1 MKPLRTYTL
10 LKNFALQLVQPFI
23 SFVSAANGIMGEQ
36 LALISSASTV
46 LPSLAQFAL
55 GFLRVR
61 AKTLVTY
68 GTALT
73 GLLWIALSFSP
84 FNWTFTSL
92 YLALEVSLGVSSF
105 GWYLLMERVSGTARG
120 RTLAHFSFYATIG
133 GLIATVI
140 TGFAVGSD
148 FSLVRPFFL
157 ASGLLLLADSLIAM
171 NFDVD
176 SLPLERGRSP
186 TLELEV
192 LPYLLITF
200 LFNVVWSMAWPLFPI
215 AQVYIFHMDFTNLAI
230 MSVISGVSTLFMQ
243 KKVGKLVDEHRRLM
257 MFLGR
262 FALSTFPL
270 AYALSTSVYEI
281 YLAEVVAGFTN
292 SVGSTAY
299 MAYLFDSSRDVRRG
313 IGAYSVM
320 VATGDLVGSS
330 VGSLVADDVMSAYGV
345 GAIRWLFAVIAVL
358 RMLASAFYLILKER
372 KPFKEVARA

>member
-1 MKPLRTYTL
+1 MKSLRTYTL

-105 GWYLLMERVSGTARG
+105 GWYLLMETVSATTRG

-133 GLIATVI
+133 GLVATVV
-140 TGFAVGSD
+140 TGFVVGD
-148 FSLVRPFFL
+148 NFSLVRLFFL
-157 ASGLLLLADSLIAM
+157 ASGVLLLADGLIAM
-171 NFDVD
+171 KFDVD
-176 SLPLERGRSP
+176 SLPLEGRSP
-186 TLELEV
+186 PLELEV
-192 LPYLLITF
+192 MHYLLITF
-200 LFNVVWSMAWPLFPI
+200 LFNVVWSMAWPLFPV
-215 AQVYIFHMDFTNLAI
+215 AQVYIFHMDFINLAV
-230 MSVISGVSTLFMQ
+230 MSVISGLSTLSMQ

-313 IGAYSVM
+313 IGAYSVV
-320 VATGDLVGSS
+320 VAMGDLVGSS

-358 RMLASAFYLILKER
+358 RMLASAFYLLLKER